1 MELNQQQMAAVVYD
15 GPKRNILVNAG
26 AGSGKTRTII
36 ARAAHRITQG
46 TQADRL
52 LVLTFTNRVAQ
63 ELRHRLAHEV
73 GSAGESVQMGTFHAF
88 CLKVMSSLP
97 KSFAISGLSI
107 IDSDDQD
114 NLMGMVRKS
123 LIKNLKGPKRG
134 FPSSDHLLSL
144 YSYSRNTLQNTDV
157 YLHEQTDLDEEQI
170 DLCMQIFSLYQQR
183 KEERGYLDYDDLLI
197 KFDEA
202 LTKKAALRHAV
213 CTLFDEVLVDEMQDT
228 NPIQFNILKHFSKE
242 QVNLF
247 CVGDPAQSIYRFRGA
262 EFTHMME
269 FGTIFS
275 DSISFSLSLNYRSYQ
290 EILDVSNW
298 LLSCS
303 SYPYQHTLEAI
314 RGRSENLVRLED
326 FENQADEC
334 SWIADQ
340 VVGYQEQKIPLSDI
354 MVLYRSSFEAKT
366 LEAELIRRKIP
377 YRFIGGLVLTKS
389 AHVRDV
395 FALLRLVRN
404 SSDDLAWMRYLQL
417 FPRIGEISAERIV
430 NNVYSAGTASDSV
443 IQTLE
448 SLLGKDHA
456 SVTALASAMK
466 ADATPLA
473 CIQAAIQQLS
483 PLLAERYD
491 HWKQRKQDLQL
502 LEKVARTY
510 HTLGQFIDDFTLEPM
525 HGTQL
530 SNESSDDALT
540 LITVHSA
547 KGTEAP
553 ICFVASAIP
562 SQYPHSRSLGDLEAE
577 EEERRVLYVALTRAK
592 NELIIT
598 RYSRARNSMW
608 VDSSPAKS
616 QAYFLE
622 SIPQTLIL
630 TTLHGYTSRGISSLG
645 SLRDEF

>member
-1 MELNQQQMAAVVYD
+1 MELNQQQRDAVTYD

-36 ARAAHRITQG
+36 ARAAHRITKG
-46 TQADRL
+46 ASADRI

-63 ELRHRLAHEV
+63 ELRHRLAYEV
-73 GSAGESVQMGTFHAF
+73 GPSGESVQMGTFHSF
-88 CLKVMSSLP
+88 CLKVMSQLP
-97 KSFAISGLSI
+97 KSFSINGLAI

-114 NLMGMVRKS
+114 NLMGIVRKS

-144 YSYSRNTLQNTDV
+144 YSYSRNTLMDSEK
-157 YLHEQTDLDEEQI
+157 YLRAQTDLDEEQI
-170 DLCMQIFSLYQQR
+170 LLCMQMFTVYQQK

-197 KFDEA
+197 KFDDA
-202 LTKKAALRHAV
+202 LSIKPQLRHAV
-213 CTLFDEVLVDEMQDT
+213 CCLFDEVLVDEMQDT
-228 NPIQFNILKHFSKE
+228 NPIQFNILKHFSSE
-242 QVNLF
+242 RVNLF

-262 EFTHMME
+262 EFMHMME
-269 FGTIFS
+269 FEKIFS
-275 DSISFSLSLNYRSYQ
+275 DSITFSLSLNYRSHQ

-303 SYPYQHTLEAI
+303 SYPYQHNLEAV
-314 RGRSENLVRLED
+314 RGRSGHLVRLED
-326 FENQADEC
+326 FENQSDEC

-340 VVGYQEQKIPLSDI
+340 VVAYQEQKIPLSDI
-354 MVLYRSSFEAKT
+354 MVLYRSSYEAKT

-404 SSDDLAWMRYLQL
+404 TSDDLAWMRYLQL
-417 FPRIGEISAERIV
+417 FPRIGEITAERIV
-430 NNVYSAGTASDSV
+430 NRLYDAGTDGKSV
-443 IQTLE
+443 VQVLE
-448 SLLGKDHA
+448 DLVGKDHPCAQALQATQQAA
-456 SVTALASAMK
+456 SSPVQ
-466 ADATPLA
+466 
-473 CIQAAIQQLS
+473 CIKGAIQQLA

-491 HWKQRKQDLQL
+491 HWKQRYQDLEL
-502 LEKVARTY
+502 LEKVASTY
-510 HTLGQFIDDFTLEPM
+510 STLGQFIDDFTLEPM
-525 HGTQL
+525 HVTQL

-553 ICFVASAIP
+553 ICFIASAIP
-562 SQYPHSRSLGDLEAE
+562 SQYPHARSLGDVEAE
-577 EEERRVLYVALTRAK
+577 EEERRVLYVACTRAK

-608 VDSSPAKS
+608 VASSPAKG

-622 SIPQTLIL
+622 SIPQSLIQ
-630 TTLHGYTSRGISSLG
+630 TTLHGYASKGLSSLG
-645 SLRDEF
+645 SLRDVF

>member
-1 MELNQQQMAAVVYD
+1 MELNQQQRDAVVYA

-26 AGSGKTRTII
+26 AGTGKTRTII
-36 ARAAHRITQG
+36 ARAAHQVMQG
-46 TQADRL
+46 TQADRIL
-52 LVLTFTNRVAQ
+52 IVTFTNRAAQ

-73 GSAGESVQMGTFHAF
+73 GTSGEAVQMGTFHAF
-88 CLKVMSSLP
+88 CLKVMSQLP
-97 KSFAISGLSI
+97 KSFDISGLNI
-107 IDSDDQD
+107 IDADDQD
-114 NLMGMVRKS
+114 NLMSIVRKS
-123 LIKNLKGPKRG
+123 LIKHLEGPKRG

-144 YSYSRNTLQNTDV
+144 YSYSRNTLQHTED
-157 YLHEQTDLDEEQI
+157 YLHEQTDLDDQQI
-170 DLCMQIFSLYQQR
+170 ELILQMFGLYQKR

-202 LTKKAALRHAV
+202 LTKKPPLRHAV
-213 CTLFDEVLVDEMQDT
+213 CSLFDEVLVDEMQDT
-228 NPIQFNILKHFSKE
+228 NPIQFNILKHFCAEK
-242 QVNLF
+242 VRLF

-262 EFTHMME
+262 EFSHMME
-269 FGTIFS
+269 FERIFG
-275 DSISFSLSLNYRSYQ
+275 DSIAFTLSLNYRSYQ

-303 SYPYQHTLEAI
+303 SYSYRNNLVAN
-314 RGRSENLVRLED
+314 RGRSGNLVRLED
-326 FENQADEC
+326 FENQSDEC

-354 MVLYRSSFEAKT
+354 MVLYRSSYEAKT

-389 AHVRDV
+389 VHVRDV

-404 SSDDLAWMRYLQL
+404 STDDLAWMRYLQL
-417 FPRIGEISAERIV
+417 FPRIGEITAERIV
-430 NNVYSAGTASDSV
+430 GNLQDANSVVQALQCAVGEGHPSVEALSA
-443 IQTLE
+443 
-448 SLLGKDHA
+448 
-456 SVTALASAMK
+456 AMK
-466 ADATPLA
+466 AGPNPQK
-473 CIQAAIQQLS
+473 CIKAVIQQLS

-491 HWKQRKQDLQL
+491 HWKQRKQDLEL

-510 HTLGQFIDDFTLEPM
+510 TSLGQFIDDFTLEPM

-530 SNESSDDALT
+530 SNKSNDDALT

-553 ICFVASAIP
+553 ICFVASAVP
-562 SQYPHSRSLGDLEAE
+562 AQYPHSRSLGNLEAE

-598 RYSRARNSMW
+598 RYAKARNAMW
-608 VDSSPAKS
+608 VDSSPAVG

-622 SIPQTLIL
+622 SVPPDLVQTN
-630 TTLHGYTSRGISSLG
+630 LHGYTNRGISSLS
-645 SLRDEF
+645 SLRDIY